1 MFWNSKA
8 KQERDELYWLI
19 DRVLLEAQ
27 ELQYAIQELKE
38 EIDYLSDFVGLDD

>member
-27 ELQYAIQELKE
+27 ELQWEIQKLKE

>member
-1 MFWNSKA
+1 MFWNNKA

-27 ELQYAIQELKE
+27 ELQWEIQQLKE